1 MVNFRVVISD
11 PQKGK
16 AYQVEVSGTHAE
28 KLVGKMIGSTVGG
41 EVAGLPSYE
50 LQITGGTDKNGFP
63 MREDLPGG
71 QRRKILTFGGTGHHP
86 IDKGQR
92 RRKTVCGR
100 EISMNISQINA
111 IITKHG
117 PKPVDAFL
125 GSEKEK

>member
-16 AYQVEVSGTHAE
+16 AYQVDVSGAYAD
-28 KLVGKMIGSTVGG
+28 KLVGKMIGNTFDG
-41 EVAGLPSYE
+41 ELIGLSSYE

-63 MREDLPGG
+63 MREDLSGG

-92 RRKTVCGR
+92 RRKAVCGR
-100 EISMNISQINA
+100 EISINISQINA
-111 IITKHG
+111 VITKYG
-117 PKPVDAFL
+117 PKPVETSL

>member
-11 PQKGK
+11 TKKGK
-16 AYQVEVSGTHAE
+16 AYQVEVSGAQAD
-28 KLVGKMIGSTVGG
+28 KFLSKKIGSTVGG
-41 EVAGLPSYE
+41 DLVGLPSYE

-63 MREDLPGG
+63 MREDIPGG

-92 RRKTVCGR
+92 RRKTICGQ
-100 EISMNISQINA
+100 EISTNTSQINTV
-111 IITKHG
+111 ITKQG

-125 GSEKEK
+125 GNEKEK